1 MELTKGLVSELQKF
15 FNSVVKEVKLKTKL
29 GTFLSDYQDL
39 GALNPQGTILSFDV
53 VQKKQLKNII
63 ENTYSKQLFST
74 DLSQSS
80 YLDVAKISNQEKLA
94 GVKPSDNYVLFKLLA
109 DQAISSKQHK
119 VLPSN
124 IGMRILIDDIDL
136 LSVKNVVVIENLTA
150 FDHIHL
156 ANLPQQLMSAL
167 FVYRGHQKSNS
178 KGCIRLLQKLPKTC
192 QIIAFTDFDPAGLKI
207 ALTLPNVN
215 ACLLPEIN
223 QELNSTSHQE
233 DFDKQHAS
241 MVFLQNQSS
250 PNLQKF
256 IRAIEV
262 NRMSIK
268 QEHMLVTK
276 TPLFL
281 QELN

>member
-1 MELTKGLVSELQKF
+1 
-15 FNSVVKEVKLKTKL
+15 
-29 GTFLSDYQDL
+29 
-39 GALNPQGTILSFDV
+39 
-53 VQKKQLKNII
+53 KNII

-109 DQAISSKQHK
+109 DQAISSKPHK

-167 FVYRGHQKSNS
+167 FVYRGHEEHNS

-262 NRMSIK
+262 NRLSIK

>member
-1 MELTKGLVSELQKF
+1 MALTPSLIKSLQSF
-15 FNSVVKEVKLKTKL
+15 FFSAKKDIKLTTKL
-29 GTFLSDYQDL
+29 GVFLQDFQDL
-39 GALNPQGTILSFDV
+39 GNINHSAKVLSFDT
-53 VQKKQLKNII
+53 VQKKDLKNALESIYGEQI
-63 ENTYSKQLFST
+63 LLHDFSN
-74 DLSQSS
+74 SS
-80 YLDVAKISNQEKLA
+80 YLQAAKISNQEKLA
-94 GVKPSDNYVLFKLLA
+94 GVKPSDNYVLLKLLA
-109 DQAISSKQHK
+109 DQEVSSKQHK

-124 IGMRILIDDIDL
+124 IGLRILIDDIDL

-167 FVYRGHQKSNS
+167 FIYRGHEESNS
-178 KGCIRLLQKLPKTC
+178 KGLIRLLKKLPKTC

-241 MVFLQNQSS
+241 MVFLQNQPS

-262 NRMSIK
+262 NRLSIK

>member
-1 MELTKGLVSELQKF
+1 MALTPSLIKSLQSF
-15 FNSVVKEVKLKTKL
+15 FFSAKKDIKLTTKL
-29 GTFLSDYQDL
+29 GVFLQDFQDL
-39 GALNPQGTILSFDV
+39 GNINHSAKVLSFDT
-53 VQKKQLKNII
+53 VQKKDLKNALESIYGEQI
-63 ENTYSKQLFST
+63 LLHDFSN
-74 DLSQSS
+74 SS
-80 YLDVAKISNQEKLA
+80 YLQAAKISNQEKLA

-109 DQAISSKQHK
+109 DQAISSKQHR

-167 FVYRGHQKSNS
+167 FVYRGHEEHNT
-178 KGCIRLLQKLPKTC
+178 KGLIRLLKKLPKTC

-262 NRMSIK
+262 NRLSIK